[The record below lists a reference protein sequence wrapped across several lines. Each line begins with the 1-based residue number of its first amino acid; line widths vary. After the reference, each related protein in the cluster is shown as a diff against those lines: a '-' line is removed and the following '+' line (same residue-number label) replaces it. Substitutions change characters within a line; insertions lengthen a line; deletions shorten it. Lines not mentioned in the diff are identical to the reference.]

1 MSTFVVVARRYHAQT
16 AIEELK
22 RTHRGTVADERP
34 DLTPATVDEI
44 DDVDPATLSQSPN
57 ENWAGRG
64 CWRTGFYPA
73 WLCYWL

>member
-44 DDVDPATLSQSPN
+44 DDVESGDAKPKPKRKL
-57 ENWAGRG
+57 G
-64 CWRTGFYPA
+64 
-73 WLCYWL
+73 